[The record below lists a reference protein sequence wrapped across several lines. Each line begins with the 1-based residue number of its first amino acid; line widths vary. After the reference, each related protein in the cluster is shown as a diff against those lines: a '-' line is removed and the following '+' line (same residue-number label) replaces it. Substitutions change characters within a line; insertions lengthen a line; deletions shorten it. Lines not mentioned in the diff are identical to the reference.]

1 MTVDKEKFQ
10 AAALQARADISDRLG
25 DAWWFLLVRGLLA
38 LALGVVAIF
47 WPGATLVFLIRLIAI
62 YALIDGVLGVVG
74 AFRTRE
80 VGASLLPGVVSVLAG
95 LVLLFWPEGTGRLLL
110 IVLGLWALVQ
120 GVLMFLAGFQTDA
133 ADPDRSPT
141 MAIGAAAAVI
151 GLVVMLWPGTGVVTI
166 SWLIGI
172 AALMVGVLLVSLA
185 LRLRG
190 VDKRV
195 EDLGER

>member
-62 YALIDGVLGVVG
+62 YALIDGVLGLIG

-133 ADPDRSPT
+133 DDPDRSPT
-141 MAIGAAAAVI
+141 MAIGAAAAAI

-190 VDKRV
+190 VDRRV
-195 EDLGER
+195 EDLGKR